1 MIASLPMY
9 DAADCR
15 LANDRYW
22 ELIRDGMRAAGLV
35 APDVLS
41 REMPDFL
48 AHWQRPDL
56 VLSQTCGYPFRAVLH
71 SRVMLIGTPDFGLEG
86 CPPGYY
92 QSLFVVRADDA
103 RGDVVAF
110 QDARFAYNDAM
121 SQSGWAAAQN
131 HAAGLGFRFRPA
143 LQTGGHA
150 QSARAVL
157 GGAADIAALDA
168 WTWELVQRNEAG
180 MTGLR
185 VIGRTEPT
193 PCLPYIAAQ
202 GVDHRKVFDAVA
214 GAITALDAGDRALLG
229 IKRLLYIPASAY
241 LAVPTPA
248 PPNQAATS
256 A

>member
-22 ELIRDGMRAAGLV
+22 ALIRDGMHAAGLV

-41 REMPDFL
+41 REMPDFM
-48 AHWQRPDL
+48 AHWKRPDL

-71 SRVMLIGTPDFGLEG
+71 SKVTLIGTPDFGLEG

-92 QSLFVVRADDA
+92 QSLFVVRMRDTCS
-103 RGDVVAF
+103 DVAAF
-110 QDARFAYNDAM
+110 KDARFAYNDAM
-121 SQSGWAAAQN
+121 SQSGWAAAQT
-131 HAAGLGFRFRPA
+131 HAAGLGFRFKPA

-150 QSARAVL
+150 MSARAVL
-157 GGAADIAALDA
+157 DGVADIAALDA
-168 WTWELVQRNEAG
+168 WTWELVQRNQSG
-180 MTGLR
+180 MDRLR
-185 VIGRTEPT
+185 VLGGTEPT
-193 PCLPYIAAQ
+193 PCLPYIAALE
-202 GVDHRKVFDAVA
+202 VDHRRVFDALA
-214 GAITALDAGDRALLG
+214 GAIAALDASDRALLG
-229 IKRLLYIPASAY
+229 IRRLLYIPAPAY

-248 PPNQAATS
+248 PPKAIAGP